1 MKLGLKTKLMMLV
14 MIPMCVLGIIVSVF
28 AASLAREQLIEA
40 NETQLKIAVQGYLR
54 DDVSAYKA
62 MDVDVTMIEGDTRVD
77 SSITGAVGTK
87 VSDEVVKKVL
97 NQKETYFSTDVDV
110 NGVAYYGYYIPT
122 DDGMIFAG
130 KPQADA
136 EASVNQLVTTI
147 LLLSL
152 GILVVALI
160 IAYILARRIVK
171 SILSVSDTVDQ
182 VAKGDLTGD
191 TVPMKGSDEVAKM
204 DGSVKQMLSSLNGVV
219 TNIHSVGAHVAVT
232 AENLRE
238 TAGST
243 LSASEEIERAIEDVA
258 AGSTRMAQVV
268 SDVNSSVTSMHKNND
283 EILQSIS
290 NIVDCSGRLDNNC
303 SSMKDKIESVNIS
316 SENMTES
323 VRNIADKIR
332 ETNVVIAKMVDI
344 VRSIDEIASETKL
357 LSLNASIEAARAGE
371 SGRGFAVVAGNIRD
385 LSEKTGEDLA
395 SIKVIIENITDDF
408 KVCSDSIDEIV
419 ANNDRNIDGIN
430 EVITSF
436 RNVNEDISETSRR
449 VSEIDNAVHNTV
461 QEIENITTEV
471 EKLGETSESNASA
484 AEEINAS
491 IVELTELM
499 HDMENNA
506 VDMAGQ
512 ADKLTESI
520 KIFRI

>member
-1 MKLGLKTKLMMLV
+1 
-14 MIPMCVLGIIVSVF
+14 
-28 AASLAREQLIEA
+28 
-40 NETQLKIAVQGYLR
+40 
-54 DDVSAYKA
+54 
-62 MDVDVTMIEGDTRVD
+62 
-77 SSITGAVGTK
+77 
-87 VSDEVVKKVL
+87 
-97 NQKETYFSTDVDV
+97 
-110 NGVAYYGYYIPT
+110 
-122 DDGMIFAG
+122 
-130 KPQADA
+130 
-136 EASVNQLVTTI
+136 
-147 LLLSL
+147 
-152 GILVVALI
+152 
-160 IAYILARRIVK
+160 
-171 SILSVSDTVDQ
+171 
-182 VAKGDLTGD
+182 
-191 TVPMKGSDEVAKM
+191 
-204 DGSVKQMLSSLNGVV
+204 
-219 TNIHSVGAHVAVT
+219 
-232 AENLRE
+232 
-238 TAGST
+238 
-243 LSASEEIERAIEDVA
+243 
-258 AGSTRMAQVV
+258 
-268 SDVNSSVTSMHKNND
+268 
-283 EILQSIS
+283 
-290 NIVDCSGRLDNNC
+290 
-303 SSMKDKIESVNIS
+303 MKDKIESVNIS